1 MRTLG
6 HSIMLLWLM
15 MMIFK
20 VTLHDIESNNHHQI
34 AKRDAVSLEK
44 MYNFF
49 TNDAVAS
56 SFFTQILAQVS

>member
-1 MRTLG
+1 
-6 HSIMLLWLM
+6 M
-15 MMIFK
+15 MMICK
-20 VTLHDIESNNHHQI
+20 VTSYDIELNSHHQI
-34 AKRDAVSLEK
+34 AKQDAVSLEK